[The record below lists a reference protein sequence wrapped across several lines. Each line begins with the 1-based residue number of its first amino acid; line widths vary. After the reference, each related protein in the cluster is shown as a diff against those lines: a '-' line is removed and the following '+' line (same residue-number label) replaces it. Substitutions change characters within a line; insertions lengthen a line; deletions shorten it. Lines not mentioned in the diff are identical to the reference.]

1 MNSLR
6 LAALVLMVGGA
17 LALAYGGFSYTR
29 DTHQLNLGPLQVQ
42 VQERDHLNIPIW
54 AGLASLLAGVALLA
68 ASARRTR

>member
-42 VQERDHLNIPIW
+42 VQEREHLNIPIW

>member
-6 LAALVLMVGGA
+6 LASLVLMVGGA

-29 DTHQLNLGPLQVQ
+29 DTHELNLGPLQVQ
-42 VQERDHLNIPIW
+42 VQERKYLNIPIW

-68 ASARRTR
+68 ASARRIR

>member
-6 LAALVLMVGGA
+6 LASLVLMVGCA

-29 DTHQLNLGPLQVQ
+29 DTHELNLGPLQVQ
-42 VQERDHLNIPIW
+42 VQERKYLNIPIW

-68 ASARRTR
+68 ASARRIR

>member
-6 LAALVLMVGGA
+6 LASLVLIVGGA

-29 DTHQLNLGPLQVQ
+29 DTHQLDLGPLQVQ
-42 VQERDHLNIPIW
+42 VQERKYLNIPIW

-68 ASARRTR
+68 ASGRRSH

>member
-6 LAALVLMVGGA
+6 LASLVLMVGGA

-29 DTHQLNLGPLQVQ
+29 DTHELNLGPLQVQ
-42 VQERDHLNIPIW
+42 VQERKYLNIPIW

>member
-29 DTHQLNLGPLQVQ
+29 DTHQLDLGPVQVQ
-42 VQERDHLNIPIW
+42 VQEREHLNIPLW